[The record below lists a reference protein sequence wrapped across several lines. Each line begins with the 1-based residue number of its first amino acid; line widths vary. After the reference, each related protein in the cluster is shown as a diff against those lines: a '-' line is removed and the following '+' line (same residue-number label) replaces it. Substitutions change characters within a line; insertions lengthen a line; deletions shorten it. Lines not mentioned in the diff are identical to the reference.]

1 MSEQVEVPAYKFGT
15 RLILNSDILRRATV
29 AILGKYEQFHSHARV
44 RSP

>member
-15 RLILNSDILRRATV
+15 SLNSDILRRATV